1 MSPQRSVLCG
11 LSIVIVVSAGCTSLD
26 QRRAS
31 IDQRREARAPVLAE
45 RTRPIASP
53 VRQHIGTVAS
63 VDEHAQTIQLTHGP
77 VVRVSP
83 STRVRYGKT
92 DQPIALRDLRRGDKV
107 IFSVAAADT
116 SASAAGSER
125 ARRGVSPDAEA
136 SGSALPR
143 DVAGLATPGPVV
155 EVLVFRPR

>member
-1 MSPQRSVLCG
+1 MSPQRYLLCG
-11 LSIVIVVSAGCTSLD
+11 LSMAVIISAGCTSLE

-31 IDQRREARAPVLAE
+31 IDERRDAGAPVLAE

-63 VDEHAQTIQLTHGP
+63 VDEHARTIKLTHGP

-83 STRVRYGKT
+83 STRLRLGKT
-92 DQPIALRDLRRGDKV
+92 DQPVALRDLRRGDKV
-107 IFSVAAADT
+107 IFSVAAADAT
-116 SASAAGSER
+116 ASAEASER
-125 ARRGVSPDAEA
+125 ARRGVSSDGEA